1 MEVYFDLGNR
11 VKKSGGMIKNKKIC
25 SSVRFSLPLSP
36 PKTTNSPTP
45 QHHYDHYDHQHQ
57 QPLVHHHHCDHHNH
71 QHPLVHHDSQ
81 DIRSFRSGLAGWH
94 LMRWAIGY
102 LQSTRFNYDNDDDDA
117 SNDNDD
123 DSNGYK

>member
-1 MEVYFDLGNR
+1 MF
-11 VKKSGGMIKNKKIC
+11 
-25 SSVRFSLPLSP
+25 FSAFFIATI
-36 PKTTNSPTP
+36 TTKDHQQSNT

-71 QHPLVHHDSQ
+71 QHPLVHHDHPHSQ
-81 DIRSFRSGLAGWH
+81 DIRSYCSGLAGWH

-102 LQSTRFNYDNDDDDA
+102 LQSTRFNYDNDDDYA
-117 SNDNDD
+117 NNDNDD